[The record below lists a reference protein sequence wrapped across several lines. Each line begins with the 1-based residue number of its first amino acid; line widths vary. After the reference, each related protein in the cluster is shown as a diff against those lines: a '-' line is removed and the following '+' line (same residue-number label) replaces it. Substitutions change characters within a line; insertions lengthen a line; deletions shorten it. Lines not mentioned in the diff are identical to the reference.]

1 MEDFRYQR
9 VSSID
14 AAIHAVQQQA
24 AAKFIGG
31 GTNLLDLMKGEVE
44 KPDCLIDITRLPL
57 AQISADDNGLLIG
70 ALMRNSDVANHAH
83 VRKHYPLLAQALVAG
98 ASPQLRNM
106 ATVGGNLLQ
115 RTRCGY
121 FYDTAYSQCN
131 KRMPGSGCAARNGVA
146 HNHAIFGA
154 SDSCIAINPSDMS
167 VALVALD
174 ATVRVQGPQGQR
186 AIPIADFFR
195 LPGETPHIE
204 TNLQRDELIIAIE
217 LPPARYAQHS
227 HYLKIRERSSY
238 AFALVSAAAALDMS
252 GDKIS
257 DARIVLGGVAHK
269 PWRLNAVEDA
279 LRGNTLSAL
288 NDDALIALAVRDAQP
303 SPQNA
308 YKIPLVRAATRR
320 ALEIAGAN
328 A

>member
-1 MEDFRYQR
+1 MQDFRYQR
-9 VSSID
+9 VNSIED
-14 AAIHAVQQQA
+14 AIHALQQQP

-31 GTNLLDLMKGEVE
+31 GTNLLDLMKGDVE
-44 KPDCLIDITRLPL
+44 KPDYLIDITRLPL
-57 AQISADDNGLLIG
+57 AQIRVDDNGLLIG

-106 ATVGGNLLQ
+106 ATAGGNLLQ

-121 FYDTAYSQCN
+121 FYDTAYAQCN
-131 KRMPGSGCAARNGVA
+131 KRLPGSGCAARAGIA

-154 SDSCIAINPSDMS
+154 SEHCIAINPSDMS

-174 ATVRVQGPQGQR
+174 ASVRVQGPQGQR
-186 AIPIADFFR
+186 VIPLADFFR
-195 LPGETPHIE
+195 LPGETPHID
-204 TNLQRDELIIAIE
+204 TNLQRDELIVAVE

-238 AFALVSAAAALDMS
+238 AFALVSVAAALDIS
-252 GDKIS
+252 GDKIN
-257 DARIVLGGVAHK
+257 DARIALGGVAHK
-269 PWRLNAVEDA
+269 PWRLNALEDA
-279 LRGNTLSAL
+279 LRGNTLSVL

-308 YKIPLVRAATRR
+308 YKISLVRTATRR
-320 ALEIAGAN
+320 ALAIAGAVT
-328 A
+328 